1 MKRLNILRAVRASL
15 CVLAFFTVVEG
26 QGPTANSDPRIG
38 TWKLNL
44 EKSQYTVGVGPQA
57 PIMGIRR
64 LESRPDGF
72 TVFTQIGLDGLSNP
86 IFIQSTYKLDGK
98 SYPEYTQTSLADL
111 SAASAEP
118 NRNTYKLIDNY
129 TVEITRFDTSGRV
142 TGGSTQV
149 LSRDGRTH
157 TSTNK
162 DASGKVLATQVWD
175 KQ

>member
-1 MKRLNILRAVRASL
+1 MTGFHKARYLTATLLLLAYFTIVRAQ
-15 CVLAFFTVVEG
+15 AG
-26 QGPTANSDPRIG
+26 GDPRIG

-72 TVFTQIGLDGLSNP
+72 IVFTQIGLNGLSNP

-118 NRNTYKLIDNY
+118 NRNTYKLIDSY